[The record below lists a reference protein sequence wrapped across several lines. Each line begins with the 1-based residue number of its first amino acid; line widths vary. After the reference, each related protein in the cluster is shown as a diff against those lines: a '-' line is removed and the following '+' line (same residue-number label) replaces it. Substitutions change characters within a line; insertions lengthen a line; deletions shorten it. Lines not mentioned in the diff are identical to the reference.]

1 MLRLAAGGHYKGA
14 NVSSLNTFEVSANYT
29 VYDFEDLNSS
39 LRSISFRQFIAT
51 DSSRISLS
59 NRFAFVL
66 TGYIKLSEQADL
78 NWGEFAERPS
88 RFLQEIFAVPKIM
101 LTYNSAWFGI
111 GLRYFSL
118 NTFKYDELTRIPDTR
133 YSSYGPLVEI
143 IYNVY
148 GALNLLI
155 DGWYEFISINNVPDR
170 ERANFVMKLNWN
182 F

>member
-1 MLRLAAGGHYKGA
+1 
-14 NVSSLNTFEVSANYT
+14 
-29 VYDFEDLNSS
+29 
-39 LRSISFRQFIAT
+39 
-51 DSSRISLS
+51 
-59 NRFAFVL
+59 
-66 TGYIKLSEQADL
+66 
-78 NWGEFAERPS
+78 
-88 RFLQEIFAVPKIM
+88 M

-118 NTFKYDELTRIPDTR
+118 NTFKYDELTRIPDTK

-148 GALNLLI
+148 GSLKLLI